1 MSELPDGEPAE
12 SPSEVSRRS
21 VLRGTAGLTVGA
33 AAFLA
38 SGPEAAA
45 SSASDPVPTPA
56 GVASQV
62 AAEKIAAAQDPLLR
76 RKQLRAFEV
85 LDVDGDGLVTRGD
98 TVSLARKFASLT
110 EGRADGP
117 RVREL
122 ISSIDQMWEALVAK
136 PRWVPDTGRLGPED
150 FVTVMA
156 NSVAVTPDKTLQYIG
171 VLTNLTFAMA
181 DADRDGVLQREES
194 VRLGMAV
201 FNETREEAET
211 GWKALATA
219 APDQATYAELL
230 LAITDFV
237 TGVNPESPG
246 NLVLGRL

>member
-1 MSELPDGEPAE
+1 MSELPGGEPVE
-12 SPSEVSRRS
+12 SPSEVTRPS
-21 VLRGTAGLTVGA
+21 VLRGTAGLTVG
-33 AAFLA
+33 
-38 SGPEAAA
+38 GPEAAA
-45 SSASDPVPTPA
+45 ASVSDPAPTPA
-56 GVASQV
+56 ETASQLT
-62 AAEKIAAAQDPLLR
+62 ASKIAAAQDLLLR

-85 LDVDGDGLVTRGD
+85 LDVDGDGLVTRAD
-98 TVSLARKFASLT
+98 TASLARKFASLT
-110 EGRADGP
+110 ESGADGP
-117 RVREL
+117 KAGEL
-122 ISSIDQMWEALVAK
+122 ISSIDQMWDALVAK
-136 PRWVPDTGRLGPED
+136 PRWVPDNGCLSPEN

-181 DADRDGVLQREES
+181 DADGDGVLQREES

-201 FNETREEAET
+201 FKETREEAET
-211 GWKALATA
+211 GWNALSTA
-219 APDQATYAELL
+219 DPDRATYAELL